1 MKRQRKSWRHQK
13 RNIKKNIKYKNLLL
27 NKQQKYRK
35 MKTIQNK
42 NHQLESYELNKVSL
56 SCFGDKRYIHE
67 DGIKSYPYGQ
77 RKIWRHDNMQQL
89 WQSTYK
95 CHNLHKQCRAS
106 SSPTREKPLFQFWR
120 VRNHYFNSDEWE
132 TTVVVWNKLVS
143 IWVSF
148 TSQELISCTMHQ
160 TLADWSKKSCDYHVT
175 SKQ

>member
-1 MKRQRKSWRHQK
+1 
-13 RNIKKNIKYKNLLL
+13 
-27 NKQQKYRK
+27 

-160 TLADWSKKSCDYHVT
+160 TLADWSKKNHATIMWPQNNRNAMNRFPGKTPWCIASSTSSFSENVT
-175 SKQ
+175 QW